1 MNKKLLWLRKKRGRG
16 KWRRHQV
23 SKVLGLEERV
33 SVTPWAL
40 ALGPPRRKF
49 YTISPVGP
57 TEKERS
63 FPLEIWQ
70 HHLCGRAASGT
81 RRTQP
86 TGPRLSGLGFLHV
99 VIQCLNDPP
108 EMNNL
113 GLLMFTVQNCY
124 HILSKVVVKR
134 GTRIVRFTKPQAY
147 RGRKYLDL
155 KKKKATNH
163 LYNCFAL
170 HCLNGKGK

>member
-1 MNKKLLWLRKKRGRG
+1 MAQAPGQQSSGLGRKSLCDTLGTCAG
-16 KWRRHQV
+16 ATNEEVLHHQ
-23 SKVLGLEERV
+23 SCG
-33 SVTPWAL
+33 A
-40 ALGPPRRKF
+40 
-49 YTISPVGP
+49 

-134 GTRIVRFTKPQAY
+134 GTRSVRFTKPQAY

-155 KKKKATNH
+155 KKKKTNH

>member
-40 ALGPPRRKF
+40 ALGPPMRKF
-49 YTISPVGP
+49 YTISPMGP

-99 VIQCLNDPP
+99 VIQCLNNPP

-134 GTRIVRFTKPQAY
+134 GTRSVRFTKPQAY

-155 KKKKATNH
+155 KKKKTNH